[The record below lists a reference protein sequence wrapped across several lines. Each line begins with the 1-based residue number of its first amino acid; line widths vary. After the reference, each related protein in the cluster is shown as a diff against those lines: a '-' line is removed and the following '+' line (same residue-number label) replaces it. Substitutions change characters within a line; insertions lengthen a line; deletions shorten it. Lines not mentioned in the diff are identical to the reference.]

1 MEDFK
6 PSGTSFALA
15 IRLMGRFHTA
25 FPNGKPEEKK
35 EETKEGDKKP
45 EDKSVAKKSEDSIK
59 ETKQD
64 NTVILVGD
72 ADMLF
77 DNVALRQT
85 ATPFGTLSQAMNGNL
100 NFAQNAVEQLTGD
113 NNLIGVRSRATQN
126 RPFTRI
132 KDMELEANKKFQ
144 SEIKRLE
151 ESASEAQ
158 RRINELQQQ
167 KKDKDQRFILSPEQT
182 AELGK
187 LRKEE
192 AESRKRL
199 KQVQKDF
206 RKEVVSLQTSVKW
219 MNILAV
225 PAAVTLSGIVIAVAK
240 RRKTSAK

>member
-1 MEDFK
+1 M
-6 PSGTSFALA
+6 
-15 IRLMGRFHTA
+15 
-25 FPNGKPEEKK
+25 
-35 EETKEGDKKP
+35 
-45 EDKSVAKKSEDSIK
+45 
-59 ETKQD
+59 
-64 NTVILVGD
+64 ILVGD

-85 ATPFGTLSQAMNGNL
+85 QTPFGVLSQAMNGNL
-100 NFAQNAVEQLTGD
+100 NFAQNAIEQLTGD

-132 KDMELEANKKFQ
+132 KRMESAANEKFQ

-151 ESASEAQ
+151 ESASDAQ
-158 RRINELQQQ
+158 RKINELQQQ

-182 AELGK
+182 AELAK
-187 LRKEE
+187 LRKEQ

-199 KQVQKDF
+199 KKVQKDF
-206 RKEVVSLQTSVKW
+206 RKEVVSLQSTVKW

-225 PAAVTLSGIVIAVAK
+225 PAAVTLSGVVIAVAK